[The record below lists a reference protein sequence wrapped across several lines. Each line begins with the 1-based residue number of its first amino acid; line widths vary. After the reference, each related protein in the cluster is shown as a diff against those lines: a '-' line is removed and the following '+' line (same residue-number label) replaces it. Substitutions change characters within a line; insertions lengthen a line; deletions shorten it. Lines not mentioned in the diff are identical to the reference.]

1 MICANCETETAQT
14 PCVGCGDDSL
24 LAGKYQLERI
34 LGRGAQGTTFLA
46 TGPDGICA
54 VKELQLGR
62 ATGGKA
68 TELFH
73 REAAVLDQ
81 LSHDNIPELY
91 DHFVDGVGVARSL
104 YVVQQFISGTNLEE
118 RLNTHRFTE
127 EEVRGILGQLAE
139 ILEYLHSLSPPVI
152 HRDIKPSNLIL
163 DDDGQL
169 HLVDFGAVRDVMR
182 DSVGGGSTV
191 AGTFGYMAPEQ
202 LVGDA
207 TPQSDLYALGM
218 TAIRLLTRQHPTALA
233 DRMGNMEWRS
243 QANVSEPFAAW
254 IDSLI
259 QVDPTARPTH
269 GQIPQITSIRNVLS
283 RERLNADATPNQ
295 QDPPLRRA
303 VVRSENRRRLN
314 LTEWALGFR
323 RTNSSIDVGRRM
335 DSRDRQAIA
344 TIVGRKLQLREPMH
358 FAKSVSPDPEEQ
370 QFHLTAVKQGITPLG
385 FFGASLDVQVKTKGG
400 MSRIH
405 MRQLHAD
412 GWIPAALG
420 IIIPVFLWIMALS
433 IGLGVDEMNHQQN
446 IALVSIFTVGVAT
459 TIPITAA
466 IGWVFCNWV
475 AAQYKSRT
483 AQFVEAIVGQFN
495 NKPSTIA
502 ESRDFETTL
511 PMEEH
516 HPEPVAFDMSEPRP
530 KTRN

>member
-81 LSHDNIPELY
+81 LSHDNIPDLY

-254 IDSLI
+254 IDSLV
-259 QVDPTARPTH
+259 QLDANERPQTARPPHSLINGTTDTGPSVPNTT
-269 GQIPQITSIRNVLS
+269 GQTAPQQLPAQTRLVVESRPVGEFFDRMLGRQAKVATLVVDRQLVPADLATITTQIRSRFPSAGRVSFTKKQPTKPQSKELNSPQVIHIPHIARSDGSSLAVDCVTAEDESHIHVYQRHRIGTAGTAALLLMAWFVGAYGILITFGDSIGMLMVAIFSLILAPTALVHLGR
-283 RERLNADATPNQ
+283 
-295 QDPPLRRA
+295 RRA
-303 VVRSENRRRLN
+303 NLDDSSQSAMRVVQ
-314 LTEWALGFR
+314 
-323 RTNSSIDVGRRM
+323 SIEASFTPPPNTDAEASLPR
-335 DSRDRQAIA
+335 
-344 TIVGRKLQLREPMH
+344 
-358 FAKSVSPDPEEQ
+358 EQ
-370 QFHLTAVKQGITPLG
+370 QHPTPVER
-385 FFGASLDVQVKTKGG
+385 D
-400 MSRIH
+400 
-405 MRQLHAD
+405 
-412 GWIPAALG
+412 
-420 IIIPVFLWIMALS
+420 LS
-433 IGLGVDEMNHQQN
+433 KH
-446 IALVSIFTVGVAT
+446 
-459 TIPITAA
+459 
-466 IGWVFCNWV
+466 
-475 AAQYKSRT
+475 
-483 AQFVEAIVGQFN
+483 
-495 NKPSTIA
+495 
-502 ESRDFETTL
+502 
-511 PMEEH
+511 
-516 HPEPVAFDMSEPRP
+516 RP
-530 KTRN
+530 KTRT